1 MISLLYIRYPVT
13 GSGAAVSSARWD
25 FMISQVPVPYIW
37 LVVLQPLSVPS
48 SLDLV
53 SENIPRAVNQKL
65 FLVITLHRCFGV
77 FILWFCWFGFNGAS
91 TVSMEGDA
99 IVRAGK
105 IFVTTN
111 LAAAVATVT
120 VLIIT
125 WIRYK
130 KPDVPCH

>member
-1 MISLLYIRYPVT
+1 M
-13 GSGAAVSSARWD
+13 
-25 FMISQVPVPYIW
+25 
-37 LVVLQPLSVPS
+37 PS

-53 SENIPRAVNQKL
+53 SENITKDKNGKITKVNAIPG
-65 FLVITLHRCFGV
+65 ITLQFGALGV
-77 FILWFCWFGFNGAS
+77 FILWLGWFGFNGAS

-99 IVRAGK
+99 IVSAGK

-120 VLIIT
+120 VMLIT

-130 KPDVPCH
+130 KPDVPCHSTVLLQDW